1 VHVPDFRNQLGAEA
15 LRTEDDARVCAGK
28 AIHFVAFLAAESR
41 TPIQQR
47 FTRA

>member
-1 VHVPDFRNQLGAEA
+1 MPDFRNQLAAEA
-15 LRTEDDARVCAGK
+15 LRTEGDARLCVRK

-41 TPIQQR
+41 PPIQPR